1 MKHYGGGRSGLRL
14 GDVSAAVAATLLP
27 LEQQRASC
35 LPFFGTLL
43 DLSACSRTLDSH
55 ENLVHFFICAPALPL
70 RC

>member
-1 MKHYGGGRSGLRL
+1 MKREESWEKL
-14 GDVSAAVAATLLP
+14 VESAAVAANLLP

-55 ENLVHFFICAPALPL
+55 ENLVHFFICAPAVSTP
-70 RC
+70 